1 MVFDSANALEAAL
14 AEAANDPTRRQKFYL
29 ELGHADFYVF
39 QDTPKPL
46 EGGAAVV
53 PAGAQLSFRQV
64 VQDGVTYLPVFSS
77 PARLQQVTQGTPSYI
92 VFSALEFF
100 RLTRGAN
107 VLLNPG
113 SEYSKQFT
121 AAEIAVL
128 LDSRLLEPL
137 QDCSIG
143 QAARHPQA
151 LEDAL
156 ASHFAGVREVKRAYL
171 AHFLNPATDAAAH
184 TLVGIDMEG
193 DPTEVVEAARKA
205 VSGIELFDPPL
216 QFIQLGTLP
225 PVDRYFEDKC
235 KPFYRRKRFG
245 LF

>member
-14 AEAANDPTRRQKFYL
+14 AEAVNDPSRRQQFYK
-29 ELGHADFYVF
+29 ELGVADLYLF

-46 EGGAAVV
+46 EGGATVV
-53 PAGAQLSFRQV
+53 AEGAQLSFRQV
-64 VQDGVTYLPVFSS
+64 VQDGVTYIPVFSS
-77 PARLQQVTQGTPSYI
+77 PARLQLVTQGTPSYI
-92 VFSALEFF
+92 VLNALEFL

-107 VLLNPG
+107 IVLNPG

-121 AAEIAVL
+121 AEEIAGL
-128 LDSRLLEPL
+128 LDSRLLEPP
-137 QDCSIG
+137 QDCRIG

-156 ASHFAGVREVKRAYL
+156 ARHFAGVREVKRAYL
-171 AHFLNPATDAAAH
+171 AHFFNPAVDAAAH
-184 TLVGIDMEG
+184 TLVGIEMEG
-193 DPTEVVEAARKA
+193 DPTAVVEAAFKA
-205 VSGIELFDPPL
+205 ASGIELFDPPL

-225 PVDRYFEDKC
+225 PVDRYFEESC
-235 KPFYRRKRFG
+235 KPFYRKKRFG